1 MKVKLGKYNVIG
13 YVCLILAF
21 LINFYISLP
30 ALNIHSNAFW
40 SGIIVYLALG
50 AVFSLPFKSDIY
62 APDGIF
68 KVLIIVYVDI
78 VTLEL
83 TEYSCE

>member
-50 AVFSLPFKSDIY
+50 AVFSLPFKKKHWPNEIS
-62 APDGIF
+62 F
-68 KVLIIVYVDI
+68 KK
-78 VTLEL
+78 
-83 TEYSCE
+83 